1 MASSNPFR
9 LVNMQKC
16 FTMVPFGP
24 TLSKKVTV
32 SPFAFVS
39 VFKLAA
45 CPSQPQSTLSSGNKS
60 LIRKFTRFVMGLT
73 WKRNG
78 LGYLGMETSH
88 SLNSVLNV
96 GEYASDKME
105 AISWLPPKA
114 MTVVEVVLDWFLEY
128 SPPEVL
134 DFAPT

>member
-1 MASSNPFR
+1 
-9 LVNMQKC
+9 
-16 FTMVPFGP
+16 
-24 TLSKKVTV
+24 
-32 SPFAFVS
+32 
-39 VFKLAA
+39 
-45 CPSQPQSTLSSGNKS
+45 
-60 LIRKFTRFVMGLT
+60 MGLT

-105 AISWLPPKA
+105 AISWLPPRA
-114 MTVVEVVLDWFLEY
+114 ITVVEVVLDWFLEY

-134 DFAPT
+134 DLAPTLENNVLYSISISTANSFLLETSIASMNFRI